1 MKQVDARG
9 LACPQ
14 PLIATK
20 KMIDSLTEESQVEV
34 LLDDDIALGNVQ
46 EYLKQLGL
54 TPKTE
59 GYRVTFTAKGGETK
73 SSEEQISCPTTPS
86 KNYAVVIKSITM
98 GVGDDKLGAI
108 LLKAFINT
116 LSQTST
122 LPSHIVLYNQGVMC
136 ATKESGV
143 IDALIELES
152 KGVMIIV
159 CGTCV
164 DFFGVKDQVSVG
176 VISNMFRIIETLQS
190 VSKVV
195 YP

>member
-20 KMIDSLTEESQVEV
+20 KMIDSLTEESQIEV
-34 LLDDDIALGNVQ
+34 LLDDDIALGNVT

-54 TPKTE
+54 SPKIE
-59 GYRVTFTAKGGETK
+59 GYTITFTAKGSEAK
-73 SSEEQISCPTTPS
+73 SSSEQISCPTTPS
-86 KNYAVVIKSITM
+86 KDYAVVIKSTTM
-98 GVGDDKLGAI
+98 GIGDDKLGTI
-108 LLKAFINT
+108 LLKAFVNT
-116 LSQTST
+116 LPQTDN

-143 IDALIELES
+143 IDALTELES
-152 KGVMIIV
+152 KGVMIII

-164 DFFGVKDQVSVG
+164 DFFGIKEQVSVG